1 MALKKW
7 QSTAAQASYADA
19 LAQKVGDDFFAEAFR
34 RAARLNGNKE
44 WGGSAETR
52 IRAVRRLTKKAA
64 SQLIGEL
71 KEQAESLSI

>member
-34 RAARLNGNKE
+34 RARLNGNKE